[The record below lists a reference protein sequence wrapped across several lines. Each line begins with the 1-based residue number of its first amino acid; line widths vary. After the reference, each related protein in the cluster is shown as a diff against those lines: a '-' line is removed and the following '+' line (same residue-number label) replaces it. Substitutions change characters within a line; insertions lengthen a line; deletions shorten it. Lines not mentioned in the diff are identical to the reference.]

1 MDKYAIHTATV
12 DDVELIQ
19 DIAARVW
26 PQTYSTIISA
36 EQIHYML
43 DMMYSAASLREQ
55 MTEKNCEFI
64 IVSGTERSFGFASFS
79 PLNNEI
85 FRLHKLYVDVATQG
99 LGLGKMLL
107 EEVESRCGERGG
119 AQLELNVNKYNKAK
133 TFYEKNGFAI
143 FREEVLDIGNGFV
156 MDDFVMRKSLLAL

>member
-1 MDKYAIHTATV
+1 MDKYAIRTATV

-55 MTEKNCEFI
+55 MTAKNCEFI
-64 IVSGTERSFGFASFS
+64 IVSSTERSFGFASFS
-79 PLNNEI
+79 PLNDEI

-107 EEVESRCGERGG
+107 EEVERRCGERGG
-119 AQLELNVNKYNKAK
+119 ALLELNVNKYNKAK

-143 FREEVLDIGNGFV
+143 FREEVIDIGNGFV